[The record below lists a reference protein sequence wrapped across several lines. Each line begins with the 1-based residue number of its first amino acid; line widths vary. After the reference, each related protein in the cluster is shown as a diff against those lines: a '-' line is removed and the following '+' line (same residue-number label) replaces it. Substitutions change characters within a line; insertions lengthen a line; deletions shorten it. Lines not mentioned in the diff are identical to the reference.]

1 MKKKIII
8 TGNLGYVGT
17 VLTSML
23 AKQYEIVGIDTG
35 YFKTCYIGIKKRKK
49 LYRQKIQDI
58 KNIKKNDLK
67 NVYAVINLAALSND
81 PLGELKKKITY
92 ETNYKSTVKL
102 AELCKKHLVKKF
114 IYISTQSIYG
124 ISKSNIKLKE
134 NSIANP
140 ITAYAKSKFMAEE
153 KIKKMADD
161 KFQVIIFRPAT
172 VFGPSNRFRS
182 DIVLNNFVGSALT
195 LGKIEI
201 HSDGSPWR
209 PILHIN
215 DLCKVIIIA
224 LKKNLQKINGEIF
237 NVGVKN
243 KNFKIFQLAKLVKK
257 NIKETRIE
265 FANNIKKDQ
274 RTYKVCF
281 NKLYRFFGKN
291 IIATNK
297 IDQQIK
303 ELVVFLKKNNFNKKD
318 FLSKKTNRILQLK
331 TIFK

>member
-35 YFKTCYIGIKKRKK
+35 YFKTCYIGIKKIKK

-224 LKKNLQKINGEIF
+224 LKKNLQKTNGEIF